1 MSDGYQIIES
11 EELASLI
18 AKTAHDQFSVAILYW
33 LAEQL
38 NLLKT
43 GHLSDLHF
51 EVIRVQYVSRYP
63 TIGVK
68 YLGSGQEDR
77 EQVILN
83 AISEIMRNTNLQTFV
98 EHIVRRNSWRTV
110 ASELLGE

>member
-1 MSDGYQIIES
+1 MSDGYQIVES

-38 NLLKT
+38 NLRTK
-43 GHLSDLHF
+43 GHLSGLHF
-51 EVIRVQYVSRYP
+51 DVIRVQYVSRYP
-63 TIGVK
+63 AIGVK
-68 YLGSGQEDR
+68 YLGSDEDDK

-83 AISEIMRNTNLQTFV
+83 AISEILRNTNLHMFI
-98 EHIVRRNSWRTV
+98 EHLLKRNSWGIV
-110 ASELLGE
+110 AAELLNR